1 MRIPARFLGQSG
13 WRLEFPGCVVYLDP
27 YLSDSVRELEGDDL
41 PRSVPIPFPPGAV
54 RDADLV
60 LVTHDHL
67 DHCDPQTLPA
77 LAAASPD
84 ARFMGPPPVLR
95 LLRDWGIEASR
106 LLPARP
112 EWMPLGDEGLRVLS
126 VPAAHMEIERDDDG
140 NPACVGYLLEYAGK
154 KLYFSGDTSV
164 RQELLDVLAAH
175 APIHTAVLPVNE
187 PNFYRERRG
196 IVGNMSLR
204 DAFRFASDIGAR
216 HIVPVHWDMF
226 DLNGTFPEEIR
237 LLHRLLDPGVSLQLQ
252 PTHFN
257 LSDIDISVIVRTF
270 NEARYLGMLLERIAS
285 QDTRGLATEVVVVD
299 SGSTDRT
306 VAIAESHG
314 CHIERI
320 PKSEFTFGRSLNVGC
335 ACASGDV
342 LVFVS
347 GHCLPIGDRWLAEL
361 CAPLLEGHAQYA
373 YGRQI
378 GGADTRWSE
387 HRIFGK
393 YYPERSSIPQE
404 GFFCN
409 NANAAL
415 LRDTW
420 AALRFDEE
428 LTGLED
434 MELAK
439 RLVESGG
446 KVAYAAQAGVHH
458 LHDERWPQ
466 VRRRFEREAIA
477 LRAIMPQV
485 HVGAGDTF
493 RYLMRSVWGDL
504 RARPA
509 RSGRG
514 SRFADIVLY
523 RWNQYIGSWRGN
535 REHRKLSRAQKE
547 AYFYPD

>member
-13 WRLEFPGCVVYLDP
+13 WRLSFPGCVVYLDP

-41 PRSVPIPFPPGAV
+41 ARCVPVPFPPHSV
-54 RDADLV
+54 RDADVV
-60 LVTHDHL
+60 LLTHDHL
-67 DHCDPQTLPA
+67 DHCDPQTLPPIA
-77 LAAASPD
+77 SASPQ
-84 ARFMGPPPVLR
+84 AVFMGPPPVLQ

-106 LLPARP
+106 LRHASPD
-112 EWMPLGDEGLRVLS
+112 WVPLAEGLRVLA
-126 VPAAHMEIERDDDG
+126 VPASHMRIERDADG
-140 NPACVGYLLEYAGK
+140 NPACVGYLLECAGK
-154 KLYFSGDTSV
+154 RLYFSGDTCV
-164 RQELLDVLAAH
+164 DQEILDALAPH
-175 APIHTAVLPVNE
+175 APLHTAVLPVNE
-187 PNFYRERRG
+187 PNFYRAKRG
-196 IVGNMSLR
+196 IIGNMSLR
-204 DAFRFASDIGAR
+204 DAFRFAAEIGAR
-216 HIVPVHWDMF
+216 HMVPVHWDMF
-226 DLNGTFPEEIR
+226 ELNGVFPEEIR
-237 LLHRLLDPGVSLQLQ
+237 LLHTLLDPGVSLHLD

-257 LSDIDISVIVRTF
+257 LSDIDISVVVRTF
-270 NEARYLGMLLERIAS
+270 NEERHLGDLLERIGR
-285 QDTRGLATEVVVVD
+285 QNTKGLTTEVVLVD

-306 VAIAESHG
+306 VPIAEAHG

-320 PKSEFTFGRSLNVGC
+320 SKSDFTFGRSLNVGC

-347 GHCLPIGDRWLAEL
+347 GHCLPIGDQWLMDL
-361 CAPLLEGHAQYA
+361 CAPLLEGKAQYA
-373 YGRQI
+373 YGRQL
-378 GGADTRWSE
+378 GGSSTRWSE
-387 HRIFGK
+387 HRIFAK
-393 YYPERSSIPQE
+393 YYPERSGNPQD

-420 AALRFDEE
+420 ASLRFDEE

-446 KVAYAAQAGVHH
+446 RVAYVAQAGVLH
-458 LHDERWPQ
+458 LHDERWSQ

-485 HVGAGDTF
+485 HVGVWDTA
-493 RYLMRSVWGDL
+493 RYIVHSVWGDL

-509 RSGRG
+509 RSERG
-514 SRFADIVLY
+514 SHLLEILLY
-523 RWNQYIGSWRGN
+523 RWNQYVGSWRGN